1 MPRGKNAS
9 HEMFYAIKIIF
20 LQSNINRFSYG
31 NNYYSMKIENED
43 SINVSKGLA
52 AELCRRIART
62 NCI

>member
-9 HEMFYAIKIIF
+9 REIFYAIKIRL

-43 SINVSKGLA
+43 TIIVSKGLG
-52 AELCRRIART
+52 R
-62 NCI
+62 